1 MIMMRDQKTENSEDA
16 KSRPDFDMEILIGYI
31 LLIGV
36 LLSVVL
42 LGLGFIWRWERS
54 GNLRFQHTIVG
65 MNFYEFVLAS
75 FRQITSHELRPRVMI
90 NMGIAVLML
99 TPFVRVL
106 ASVFYFALA
115 EHNWKYTIFTGFVL
129 GVLTYSLFLR

>member
-1 MIMMRDQKTENSEDA
+1 MQVSTNL
-16 KSRPDFDMEILIGYI
+16 PDKAQSDHHFDMESLVGYI

-36 LLSVVL
+36 LLSVAL
-42 LGLGFIWRWERS
+42 LMVGFIWRWVRV
-54 GNLRFQHTIVG
+54 GNLRFEHSIDG
-65 MNFYEFVLAS
+65 MNFFEFIHSTL
-75 FRQITSHELRPRVMI
+75 RQITSQAFRPRLFL

-115 EHNWKYTIFTGFVL
+115 EHNWKYTLFTGFVL